1 MPPFHLDMIKYH
13 IHIWP
18 KLTSISSYHMIND
31 QHLYMIQCIHDHVL
45 IQGRKTDPSRSNCRL
60 KQHRG
65 DNGKWYHKQAGKS
78 YFWWPFWERKYLVLL
93 SIRFLAQMFLAFYKI
108 RFLIFFFQVPGAGSE
123 PAKHCSPDMSG
134 SWKWKRV
141 MSPPSPLSAGFIIQH
156 VLGVGEFVGE
166 IFCANFV
173 YDLKSIFDL
182 KKNPC
187 SRCFKSIFIFKN
199 IFCAGDCFKGI
210 FDFFKIYSVQPIVWQ
225 IYQIF

>member
-1 MPPFHLDMIKYH
+1 MMTIYPGCCWRFSVAVEQCQSPAALVPLGKI
-13 IHIWP
+13 
-18 KLTSISSYHMIND
+18 SISISD
-31 QHLYMIQCIHDHVL
+31 QNWPPHLNICILIHCIHDHAL
-45 IQGRKTDPSRSNCRL
+45 IPGRKTDPSRSNCRL

-141 MSPPSPLSAGFIIQH
+141 LSPSPPLSAGFIIQH
-156 VLGVGEFVGE
+156 VLEFFWLD
-166 IFCANFV
+166 ILCKFC
-173 YDLKSIFDL
+173 LWS
-182 KKNPC
+182 
-187 SRCFKSIFIFKN
+187 
-199 IFCAGDCFKGI
+199 
-210 FDFFKIYSVQPIVWQ
+210 
-225 IYQIF
+225 